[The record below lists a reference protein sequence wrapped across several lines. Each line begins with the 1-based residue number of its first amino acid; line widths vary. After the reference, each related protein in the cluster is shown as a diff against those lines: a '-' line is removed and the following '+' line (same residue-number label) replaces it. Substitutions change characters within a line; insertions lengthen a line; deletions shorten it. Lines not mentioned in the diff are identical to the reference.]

1 MNVSVYGKGPV
12 LTVTKYI
19 FLKLSLKLFSWG
31 LPGRKNDTIYDWMTS
46 MTLQEVNTSCWG
58 EMRWDEMRWERVVEG
73 GESILKRNENVGR
86 DVEFQKQEKER
97 DEWESL
103 LGLEGT

>member
-1 MNVSVYGKGPV
+1 
-12 LTVTKYI
+12 
-19 FLKLSLKLFSWG
+19 
-31 LPGRKNDTIYDWMTS
+31 
-46 MTLQEVNTSCWG
+46 
-58 EMRWDEMRWERVVEG
+58 MRWESVVEG